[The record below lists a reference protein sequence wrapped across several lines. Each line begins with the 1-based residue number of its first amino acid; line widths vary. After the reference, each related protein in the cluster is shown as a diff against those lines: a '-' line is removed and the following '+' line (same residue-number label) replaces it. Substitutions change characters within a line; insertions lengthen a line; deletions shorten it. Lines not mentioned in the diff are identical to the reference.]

1 MGSIKIWSNRKITIV
16 SLSLFMFVCA
26 IVITGYIY
34 MNECVKDESEAQNS
48 RYEFTKLSTDLAET
62 SDLLTRE
69 ARQYAVT
76 GEVSHLYNYWY
87 EVRVDKTRD
96 NVIEQL
102 EKANSKQKEKSLLRQ
117 AKEDAVR
124 ANSAKSEF
132 MARMSHEDSIFTGRF
147 NSKSLYSHG
156 KSGTAEKYSVEAGY
170 KRRFAACCNR

>member
-102 EKANSKQKEKSLLRQ
+102 EKADSKQ
-117 AKEDAVR
+117 
-124 ANSAKSEF
+124 
-132 MARMSHEDSIFTGRF
+132 
-147 NSKSLYSHG
+147 
-156 KSGTAEKYSVEAGY
+156 
-170 KRRFAACCNR
+170 